1 MSSMRLGDPPLRML
15 DPMDHQKLDF
25 QELIK

>member
-1 MSSMRLGDPPLRML
+1 MSSMLLGDPRLRML